1 MRTRH
6 PIHPGKA
13 LREFMGE
20 GITVTALAEHLG
32 MTRANLSRVLNGHA
46 SVTADLAL
54 KLSEAFNTSPEMW
67 INMQAHYDLGQ
78 ALQKSRV
85 KVSPL
90 RKVA

>member
-1 MRTRH
+1 MKTRC

-20 GITVTALAEHLG
+20 DITVTALAKHLG

-46 SVTADLAL
+46 SVTADLAVR
-54 KLSEAFNTSPEMW
+54 LSEAFNTSPEVW
-67 INMQAHYDLGQ
+67 VNMQARYDLGQ
-78 ALQKSRV
+78 ALQRDRI